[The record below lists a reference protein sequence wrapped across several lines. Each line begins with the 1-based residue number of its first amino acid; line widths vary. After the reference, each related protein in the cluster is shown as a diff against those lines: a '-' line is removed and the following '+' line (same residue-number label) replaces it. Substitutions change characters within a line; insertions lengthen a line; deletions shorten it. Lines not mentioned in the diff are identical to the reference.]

1 MNYLYRVGESND
13 VTFSDQNARLFS
25 YKMFNTLTRLRV
37 GRILTPEILLL
48 DDHLGILMISW
59 FHLYDEYPVKHE
71 ADRLTP
77 PIIADFNGDGKK
89 EVIVATNDAKI
100 QVS

>member
-48 DDHLGILMISW
+48 DDHLGILMICGFAFFTLQVISASP
-59 FHLYDEYPVKHE
+59 L
-71 ADRLTP
+71 
-77 PIIADFNGDGKK
+77 PILL
-89 EVIVATNDAKI
+89 IVFLPLEPLIDLLLEQALKTF
-100 QVS
+100 VY